1 VKGMSENP
9 FSSFQEQVD
18 ELLIRHR
25 SFLDVT
31 SKFQESGT
39 RINRSLTKAVTECG
53 CIRIDAQKQPYPTD
67 APREEWRKHFE
78 THLSGRLCEQCL
90 ETVQTE
96 IGKNLFYLTALCNLL
111 EISLP
116 EVMEKESKKLT
127 TLGVFNLR

>member
-1 VKGMSENP
+1 MSENP

-67 APREEWRKHFE
+67 APVKN
-78 THLSGRLCEQCL
+78 
-90 ETVQTE
+90 
-96 IGKNLFYLTALCNLL
+96 GKITSKRIYPAGCVTNAWKPFRPKSENLFILL
-111 EISLP
+111 LYAICWRSPP

>member
-1 VKGMSENP
+1 MSENH
-9 FSSFQEQVD
+9 FYSFQEQVN

-53 CIRIDAQKQPYPTD
+53 CIRIDAQKQSYPTN
-67 APREEWRKHFE
+67 APREEWKKHFK
-78 THLSGRLCEQCL
+78 THLSGQLCDQCQ
-90 ETVQTE
+90 EIVQTE

-111 EISLP
+111 QISLT
-116 EVMEKESKKLT
+116 EVIDQESKKLS